1 MRANEFIKPKE
12 DGKVVE
18 VVPAIGAAIG
28 RVGAKMGSAAAK
40 AGVKMGAQLG
50 KVGANKAKGIG
61 QAAVKAVQKAQDKVS
76 KAILKKGSQ
85 LAIPTQGGKETEFD
99 IDDVKGDQVTL
110 KNPEAKDIMIKLL
123 KWADVICNNF
133 RPGIMDKLGYSYE
146 FCSSINPKII
156 YASNF
161 IS

>member
-40 AGVKMGAQLG
+40 AGVRMGAQLG

-61 QAAVKAVQKAQDKVS
+61 QAAVKAVQKAQSKVS
-76 KAILKKGSQ
+76 NAILKKGSSIAMPMQ
-85 LAIPTQGGKETEFD
+85 SGKETEFD
-99 IDDVKGDQVTL
+99 IDDVKGDMVTL
-110 KNPEAKDIMIKLL
+110 KNPEAKPGEPQAFVYNKKELDSIVK
-123 KWADVICNNF
+123 KKADQAAGNSMAGKVV
-133 RPGIMDKLGYSYE
+133 
-146 FCSSINPKII
+146 
-156 YASNF
+156 
-161 IS
+161 

>member
-110 KNPEAKDIMIKLL
+110 KNPEAKPGEPQAFVYNKKELDQIVKQ
-123 KWADVICNNF
+123 KADKAT
-133 RPGIMDKLGYSYE
+133 GGT
-146 FCSSINPKII
+146 NPMAGKVV
-156 YASNF
+156 
-161 IS
+161 